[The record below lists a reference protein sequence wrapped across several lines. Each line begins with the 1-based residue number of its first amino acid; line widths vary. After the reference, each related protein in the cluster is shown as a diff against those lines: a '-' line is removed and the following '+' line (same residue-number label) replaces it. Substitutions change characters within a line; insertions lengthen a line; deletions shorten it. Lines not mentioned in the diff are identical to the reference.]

1 MEQGE
6 GEQRVTISV
15 FLRTVCNHIGA
26 ASMKDRILRLHFC
39 CLKDRMQL
47 KKKDHC
53 CFFRRLFAIILVLIF
68 QMTISQDYTP
78 AFERL
83 SVVFKKKP

>member
-47 KKKDHC
+47 KKKKGSLL
-53 CFFRRLFAIILVLIF
+53 FFFSKTLCNHIGADFPNDDISRLHSSF
-68 QMTISQDYTP
+68 
-78 AFERL
+78 
-83 SVVFKKKP
+83 

>member
-47 KKKDHC
+47 LRSLF
-53 CFFRRLFAIILVLIF
+53 FFRGLFAIILVLIF

>member
-47 KKKDHC
+47 KKRITVVLSKTLCNHIGAD
-53 CFFRRLFAIILVLIF
+53 FPNDDISRLHSSF
-68 QMTISQDYTP
+68 
-78 AFERL
+78 
-83 SVVFKKKP
+83 